1 MEGRNESGA
10 RAGEA
15 ADVEFEDSSFG
26 MWLAARA
33 ADGIRGAA
41 GC

>member
-1 MEGRNESGA
+1 MESRNENEV

-15 ADVEFEDSSFG
+15 ADAEFEDSPFG
-26 MWLAARA
+26 KWLAARA
-33 ADGIRGAA
+33 ADGIRGAV

>member
-1 MEGRNESGA
+1 MESGSENEV
-10 RAGEA
+10 REDEV

-26 MWLAARA
+26 KWLAARA

-41 GC
+41 GL

>member
-1 MEGRNESGA
+1 MESRNEA
-10 RAGEA
+10 RASEA
-15 ADVEFEDSSFG
+15 ADVEFEDSPFG
-26 MWLAARA
+26 KWLAARA